1 MTSLFPGMSVKE
13 VLSSQV
19 AHLSRLQLHR
29 VVESA
34 AQASITQG
42 IMGQLRKRELERQK
56 ARALPSSWTLGQTLS
71 ETSEEQ
77 KATPQALQA
86 GPHHPEEEAHAP
98 KEQEEEKEEKPE
110 LIPSKLRPLS
120 DSYLDQTSSGSVL
133 GFRTMPIPG
142 TETSTVCQEYRRTST
157 TAVTFSGS
165 SLLETQSSELGSDKD
180 LSLWST
186 QSHRP
191 SKLEAMQGHSHKS
204 SRTEAAQSQ
213 SSSNTGYEGPELEA
227 QQDQGYPGPKA
238 KAQDQGSPGSK
249 TAAKKG
255 QSCLWLGLGTQQS

>member
-19 AHLSRLQLHR
+19 AHLSRLQLHQ

-42 IMGQLRKRELERQK
+42 IMGQLRKWELERQK

-133 GFRTMPIPG
+133 GCLPFSSASLASPCAYKPTNPVHVPRAYIPNSARHHHG
-142 TETSTVCQEYRRTST
+142 E
-157 TAVTFSGS
+157 
-165 SLLETQSSELGSDKD
+165 DKIGKPRNAA
-180 LSLWST
+180 LNGG
-186 QSHRP
+186 
-191 SKLEAMQGHSHKS
+191 QG
-204 SRTEAAQSQ
+204 Q
-213 SSSNTGYEGPELEA
+213 L
-227 QQDQGYPGPKA
+227 
-238 KAQDQGSPGSK
+238 
-249 TAAKKG
+249 
-255 QSCLWLGLGTQQS
+255 

>member
-98 KEQEEEKEEKPE
+98 KEQEEEKVKKEHVPAPQKPPCA
-110 LIPSKLRPLS
+110 PS
-120 DSYLDQTSSGSVL
+120 
-133 GFRTMPIPG
+133 
-142 TETSTVCQEYRRTST
+142 
-157 TAVTFSGS
+157 
-165 SLLETQSSELGSDKD
+165 
-180 LSLWST
+180 
-186 QSHRP
+186 
-191 SKLEAMQGHSHKS
+191 
-204 SRTEAAQSQ
+204 
-213 SSSNTGYEGPELEA
+213 
-227 QQDQGYPGPKA
+227 
-238 KAQDQGSPGSK
+238 
-249 TAAKKG
+249 
-255 QSCLWLGLGTQQS
+255 

>member
-98 KEQEEEKEEKPE
+98 KEQEEEK
-110 LIPSKLRPLS
+110 
-120 DSYLDQTSSGSVL
+120 
-133 GFRTMPIPG
+133 
-142 TETSTVCQEYRRTST
+142 
-157 TAVTFSGS
+157 
-165 SLLETQSSELGSDKD
+165 
-180 LSLWST
+180 
-186 QSHRP
+186 
-191 SKLEAMQGHSHKS
+191 
-204 SRTEAAQSQ
+204 AAQ
-213 SSSNTGYEGPELEA
+213 A
-227 QQDQGYPGPKA
+227 
-238 KAQDQGSPGSK
+238 
-249 TAAKKG
+249 
-255 QSCLWLGLGTQQS
+255 LGALVSWPMKW